1 MTTSCISNN
10 APGYESIHSWSFGIK
25 RKTFLNKQNTSE
37 PYKFLKLKNHK
48 KLKIK
53 SIENMKRIVCFQDV
67 GEMVQPAED
76 SIVVISNGLS
86 ISGEMIGVGGTKVGF
101 QIDVSD
107 WKFETP
113 TFI

>member
-1 MTTSCISNN
+1 
-10 APGYESIHSWSFGIK
+10 
-25 RKTFLNKQNTSE
+25 
-37 PYKFLKLKNHK
+37 
-48 KLKIK
+48 
-53 SIENMKRIVCFQDV
+53 MKRIVCFQDV

-101 QIDVSD
+101 QIDASD
-107 WKFETP
+107 WIIEKM